1 MKGRLFI
8 PRKGDS
14 VRGLGH
20 SGLYEPVGFC
30 LYLGHDRSAQMPFLS
45 PRAGGECG
53 TLPSSDPR
61 NAWLAWRGSQVT
73 ELPPHNPRE
82 LQFTLSLWNR
92 GLRPR
97 KLQGEA
103 GWQVGAPCEAQRP
116 WPNMAP
122 PWPWWPSAG
131 SNLHTLPDYF
141 PGVQML
147 G

>member
-8 PRKGDS
+8 SRKGNS

-61 NAWLAWRGSQVT
+61 NAWLACHHITQGNCSS
-73 ELPPHNPRE
+73 
-82 LQFTLSLWNR
+82 LSVFGTW

-97 KLQGEA
+97 KLRGEA
-103 GWQVGAPCEAQRP
+103 GWQVGAPCEAQKP

-131 SNLHTLPDYF
+131 SNLHTYRITFQEFKCWVEEDF
-141 PGVQML
+141 IF
-147 G
+147 